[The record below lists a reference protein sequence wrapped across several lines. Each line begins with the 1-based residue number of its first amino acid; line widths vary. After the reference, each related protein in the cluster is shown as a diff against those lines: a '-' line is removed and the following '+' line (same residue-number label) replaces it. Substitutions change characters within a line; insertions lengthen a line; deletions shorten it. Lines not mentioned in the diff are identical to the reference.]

1 MKIGSKAGPI
11 IVSPAI
17 PKVVTPTLCA
27 TKLKSTS
34 DVYTPGET
42 KTLLLVAIFKIS
54 FSYLFLYKYLLKHE
68 KLYINKSIYIM
79 V

>member
-1 MKIGSKAGPI
+1 MKIGSNAGPI
-11 IVSPAI
+11 NVSPTI

-42 KTLLLVAIFKIS
+42 KTLLFVLVAILKIS
-54 FSYLFLYKYLLKHE
+54 F
-68 KLYINKSIYIM
+68 I
-79 V
+79 